1 MTTPTGKNTYRRG
14 DHNVISDDS
23 GQKFKRSQMRK
34 NWKNQMVAI
43 DEWEPKHPQL
53 NIRPRAE
60 KIAIKDARTQGADA
74 AVSIVFD
81 ISRDAI

>member
-1 MTTPTGKNTYRRG
+1 MTTPTGRNFYRKG
-14 DHNVISDDS
+14 DNNVISDDS

-34 NWKNQMVAI
+34 NWKNQIVAM

-53 NIRPRAE
+53 TIKPRAE
-60 KIAIKDARTQGADA
+60 KIAVRDARTQGEDA
-74 AVSIVFD
+74 PVAIVFD